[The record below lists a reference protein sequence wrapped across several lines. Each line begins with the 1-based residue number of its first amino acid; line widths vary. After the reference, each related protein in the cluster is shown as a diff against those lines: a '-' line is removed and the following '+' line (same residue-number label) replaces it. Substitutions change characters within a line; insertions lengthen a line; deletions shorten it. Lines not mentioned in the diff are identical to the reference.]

1 MNVETLYN
9 VNLKKLMSLV
19 NFEYDKFPNKRP
31 PGFHLDRVNYLMK
44 TFNYPNKSQ
53 NFIHIAGSKGKGSTA
68 NLVSHGLSEYKVGLF
83 TSPHMHSIRE
93 RIKINNK
100 PISKTIFNK
109 YFNLIWPV
117 VIKMKSE
124 KFNEPTF
131 FEFITLMAFLVF
143 RNEQVDVSVIE
154 VGLGGRLD
162 STNVI
167 DPLVTVIPQ
176 ISLDHTKI
184 LGRRIKDIAKEKDGI
199 IKSKIP
205 VIISQ

>member
-19 NFEYDKFPNKRP
+19 NFEYDKFPNKRQ

-68 NLVSHGLSEYKVGLF
+68 NLVSNGLSEYKVGLF

-124 KFNEPTF
+124 KFNELNSSWPEQKHQFYGGKRILFKNRF
-131 FEFITLMAFLVF
+131 FT
-143 RNEQVDVSVIE
+143 RSVSLKNMLSVNLK
-154 VGLGGRLD
+154 G
-162 STNVI
+162 
-167 DPLVTVIPQ
+167 
-176 ISLDHTKI
+176 
-184 LGRRIKDIAKEKDGI
+184 
-199 IKSKIP
+199 
-205 VIISQ
+205 